1 MRRERLSKEILLAGI
16 LSIAIAGCGNSGGG
30 GSVTGGTTGGPGGS
44 GGTASG
50 GDTGGVV
57 GSGGITSSGGIASSG
72 GITSSGGVASGGT
85 TARGGSTGQIVT
97 GGTTGNG
104 GTTASGGKGTGGVQ
118 ATGGV
123 GTGGQSTPATGG
135 VATSGGTVSTGG
147 GNTGGLTGG
156 GARTGGS
163 TVVGGRATG
172 GAAGGGSGTGG
183 TTSSGGASAGSTG
196 STGTCTASKA
206 AGVTVS
212 GSGPH
217 KVTVE
222 SNSDPGVSCGT
233 IYRPTDLGG
242 TEKYPIFVWGEGGC
256 ARSGTSN
263 QASMGEIASHG
274 YFVVADG
281 PTGSAGNCGTI
292 SMSTDVVGMG
302 KVMVGY
308 IDWAIAENGKSC
320 SAYYQSL
327 DTTKIAS
334 DGFSCGGLMSY
345 GTAADSRMTAV
356 GISSSGMTSAVAS
369 FYKSIHTPI
378 KILLGGSGDIA
389 YTNGERD
396 YDQISALGIPII
408 LLSKA
413 GAGHGGDL
421 SNGKGDFNSVNLAWL
436 NWQLKSDKTAT
447 GKGALVGSS
456 CKYCTDSTWEVKSKN
471 LP

>member
-1 MRRERLSKEILLAGI
+1 MRTGHCSKRILLVGI
-16 LSIAIAGCGNSGGG
+16 LSIAIAGCGKSNEGGVPAG
-30 GSVTGGTTGGPGGS
+30 GTGGTTS
-44 GGTASG
+44 EGGTASG
-50 GDTGGVV
+50 GTPGTGG
-57 GSGGITSSGGIASSG
+57 SS
-72 GITSSGGVASGGT
+72 VQ
-85 TARGGSTGQIVT
+85 TGT
-97 GGTTGNG
+97 GGATGNG
-104 GTTASGGKGTGGVQ
+104 GTVASGGSMGTGGAQ
-118 ATGGV
+118 
-123 GTGGQSTPATGG
+123 GTGGTVAGTGG
-135 VATSGGTVSTGG
+135 RGTGGRSIGGTGGPSTEGTGGLAVTGGAVGTGG
-147 GNTGGLTGG
+147 GNTGGLTG
-156 GARTGGS
+156 
-163 TVVGGRATG
+163 ATG
-172 GAAGGGSGTGG
+172 GAGTGGRTGTGGSGGTGTITGTGG
-183 TTSSGGASAGSTG
+183 TTGGKGGSTG
-196 STGTCTASKA
+196 TGTCTASKA

-222 SNSDPGVSCGT
+222 SNSDPSISCGT

-242 TEKYPIFVWGEGGC
+242 AEKYPIFVWGEGAC
-256 ARSGTSN
+256 TRSGTSN

-281 PTGSAGNCGTI
+281 PAGSAGSCGSI

-302 KVMVGY
+302 KPLVGY

-356 GISSSGMTSAVAS
+356 AITSSGMTSVVAS
-369 FYKSIHTPI
+369 FYKTIHTPV

-396 YDQISALGIPII
+396 YDQISALGIPTI
-408 LLSKA
+408 LLSKS

-421 SNGKGDFNSVNLAWL
+421 NNGKGDFNSVNLAWL
-436 NWQLKSDKTAT
+436 NWQLKGDETAT

-456 CKYCTDSTWEVKSKN
+456 CKYCTDSAWEVKSKN

>member
-1 MRRERLSKEILLAGI
+1 MG
-16 LSIAIAGCGNSGGG
+16 
-30 GSVTGGTTGGPGGS
+30 
-44 GGTASG
+44 
-50 GDTGGVV
+50 
-57 GSGGITSSGGIASSG
+57 
-72 GITSSGGVASGGT
+72 
-85 TARGGSTGQIVT
+85 
-97 GGTTGNG
+97 
-104 GTTASGGKGTGGVQ
+104 
-118 ATGGV
+118 
-123 GTGGQSTPATGG
+123 
-135 VATSGGTVSTGG
+135 
-147 GNTGGLTGG
+147 
-156 GARTGGS
+156 
-163 TVVGGRATG
+163 ATG
-172 GAAGGGSGTGG
+172 GAGTGGRTGTGGSSTDAGASGTGG
-183 TTSSGGASAGSTG
+183 KIGTDGSTG
-196 STGTCTASKA
+196 SGTCTTSKA

-222 SNSDPGVSCGT
+222 SNSDPGVACGT

-256 ARSGTSN
+256 SRSGTSN
-263 QASMGEIASHG
+263 QASMAEIASHG
-274 YFVVADG
+274 FFVVADG
-281 PTGSAGNCGTI
+281 PVGSAGNCGTI

-308 IDWAIAENGKSC
+308 IDWAVAENDKPC

-345 GTAADSRMTAV
+345 GTAADPRMTAV
-356 GISSSGMTSAVAS
+356 AITSSGMTSPVAS
-369 FYKSIHTPI
+369 FYKSIHTPV

-396 YDQISALGIPII
+396 YDQITALGIPTI

-421 SNGKGDFNSVNLAWL
+421 GNGKGDFNSVNLAWL
-436 NWQLKSDKTAT
+436 NWQLKGDQTAT

>member
-1 MRRERLSKEILLAGI
+1 MAEAH
-16 LSIAIAGCGNSGGG
+16 
-30 GSVTGGTTGGPGGS
+30 
-44 GGTASG
+44 
-50 GDTGGVV
+50 
-57 GSGGITSSGGIASSG
+57 
-72 GITSSGGVASGGT
+72 
-85 TARGGSTGQIVT
+85 T

-104 GTTASGGKGTGGVQ
+104 GTLALGGSMGAGGTAAGTGGR
-118 ATGGV
+118 
-123 GTGGQSTPATGG
+123 GTGGSGTGKGGTSAGTGG
-135 VATSGGTVSTGG
+135 RSMGGTSGTGGASTAGAGGLAVTGGAVGTGG
-147 GNTGGLTGG
+147 GNTGGLTG
-156 GARTGGS
+156 
-163 TVVGGRATG
+163 ATG
-172 GAAGGGSGTGG
+172 GAGPGGRTGTGG
-183 TTSSGGASAGSTG
+183 SASGGTTTASGSGGTGAITGTGGGGGTTGGKGGSTG
-196 STGTCTASKA
+196 TGTCTASKA

-222 SNSDPGVSCGT
+222 SNSDPGISCGT

-242 TEKYPIFVWGEGGC
+242 AEKYPIFVWGEGAC
-256 ARSGTSN
+256 TRSGTSD

-281 PTGSAGNCGTI
+281 PAGNAGNCSSI

-302 KVMVGY
+302 KPLVSY
-308 IDWAIAENGKSC
+308 IDWAVAENDKPC

-345 GTAADSRMTAV
+345 GTAADPRMTA
-356 GISSSGMTSAVAS
+356 IAITSSGMTSAVAS
-369 FYKSIHTPI
+369 FYKSIHTPV
-378 KILLGGSGDIA
+378 KVLLGGSGDIA

-421 SNGKGDFNSVNLAWL
+421 GNGKGDFNSVNLAWL
-436 NWQLKSDKTAT
+436 NWQLKGDVSAT
-447 GKGALVGSS
+447 GKGALVGST
-456 CKYCTDSTWEVKSKN
+456 CKYCTDSNWEVKSKN